1 MTSTAS
7 SILRRAFLSASIAAA
22 LATTAH
28 ADVTM
33 EERMSVSGE
42 GLMQMMNMTGT
53 TVTTISGNRARTDSN
68 LQFQSGLVRTF
79 AGGAGDTSEIVQLD
93 QDKIYT
99 LNNKKKT
106 YEETTFAARRAQLQ
120 QAMEQMQKSQA
131 QQQQSTSGVDE
142 SQCEWQAPK
151 SDVTRGEKASLA
163 GYQSE
168 RVTVTATR
176 ACKDRKT
183 GQVCEFGL
191 VLDQWLA
198 PAFEASSEAT
208 AYQRAYAEKLGLNAA
223 ASRDFAE
230 RAQSMFGGYAELMN
244 EIASKTRDLKGYP
257 MKASFSLAV
266 GGPQCQ
272 STQQTQA
279 AGGPA
284 PPPSIGGALGGAL
297 GGMFGKKKEPAQ
309 AQPTTPPPAMPNGLM
324 RLMTIGNELVS
335 VNRNPANP
343 QSFDV
348 PAGFKKR

>member
-1 MTSTAS
+1 MTSRAS
-7 SILRRAFLSASIAAA
+7 SILRRAFLSASIATG
-22 LATTAH
+22 LATAAH

-33 EERMSVSGE
+33 EERMSVTGE
-42 GLMQMMNMTGT
+42 GMMQMMNMTGT
-53 TVTTISGNRARTDSN
+53 TITTIAGDRARTDSN

-79 AGGAGDTSEIVQLD
+79 AGGAGDTSEIVRLD

-106 YEETTFAARRAQLQ
+106 YEETTFADRRAQMQ
-120 QAMEQMQKSQA
+120 KAMEQMQQSSA
-131 QQQQSTSGVDE
+131 SQQQSTSGVDE
-142 SQCEWQAPK
+142 SQCEWQEPK
-151 SDVTRGEKASLA
+151 ADVKRGEQSLLA

-168 RVTVTATR
+168 RVTITATQ

-198 PAFEASSEAT
+198 PGFEASSEAL

-230 RAQSMFGGYAELMN
+230 RAQSMFGSYKGLMT
-244 EIASKTRDLKGYP
+244 EIAAKTRDLKGYP
-257 MKASFSLAV
+257 VKSSFSLAV

-279 AGGPA
+279 SGGPA
-284 PPPSIGGALGGAL
+284 PPPSIGSALGGAL
-297 GGMFGKKKEPAQ
+297 GGMFGKKNQPQPQ
-309 AQPTTPPPAMPNGLM
+309 ATTPPPAMPNGLM

-335 VNRNPANP
+335 VNRGAANP
-343 QSFDV
+343 QVFDV
-348 PAGFKKR
+348 PAGFKKK